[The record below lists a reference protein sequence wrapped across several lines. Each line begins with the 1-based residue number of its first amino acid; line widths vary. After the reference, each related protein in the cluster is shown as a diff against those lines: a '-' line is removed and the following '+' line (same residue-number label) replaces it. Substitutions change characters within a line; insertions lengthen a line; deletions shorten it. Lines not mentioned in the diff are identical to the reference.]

1 MRILLLFLSLWWVPA
16 IFAQDDFG
24 TDMEDDA
31 MSASYEDAVFGSGAG
46 DDSAALSDSELGG
59 VVTELGRMT
68 ESDEDM
74 QKLIQQSGA
83 MILSVGPKLMGIG
96 TLARM
101 LGIGRA

>member
-1 MRILLLFLSLWWVPA
+1 
-16 IFAQDDFG
+16 
-24 TDMEDDA
+24 

-74 QKLIQQSGA
+74 QKLIQQSGGDDFIGGA
-83 MILSVGPKLMGIG
+83 QIDGDWDSGADVGDW
-96 TLARM
+96 
-101 LGIGRA
+101 